1 MAAVT
6 GASDGVCVYVHL
18 KGYCNYHCKDKLIA
32 NNI

>member
-6 GASDGVCVYVHL
+6 GASSGVCVYDHL
-18 KGYCNYHCKDKLIA
+18 KGYCNYHRKGKLTA